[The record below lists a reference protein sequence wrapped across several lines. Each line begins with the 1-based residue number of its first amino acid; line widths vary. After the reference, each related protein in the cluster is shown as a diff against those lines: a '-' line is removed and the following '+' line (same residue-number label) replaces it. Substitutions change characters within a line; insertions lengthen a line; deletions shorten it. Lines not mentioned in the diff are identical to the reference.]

1 MKIRRFVSALCI
13 AAGLVVAAPAFT
25 ATIGAAEAAPAAPAA
40 EGWQQDSTGFFYLKN
55 GTRLTG
61 LQNIGTATYY
71 FDANGY
77 RVTGPVRIGNTVYYF
92 QPGNGALYTGVSGLQ
107 KLSTDTYYYFK
118 KSKNGTLATSK
129 WVKKSGKYYY
139 ADANGEIK
147 LGTITV
153 NGKLYH
159 ITDTGRMT
167 SYKKSSYDGKYYYAK
182 SSGTLK
188 TGLQKI
194 GSKQYYFNKKT
205 GQRQTG
211 TIKVGKYYYYFKPSN
226 GAAKKGWVSQTT
238 GDGEKKYYYYNSS
251 YRRVTGFKTINKK
264 KYYLDPKDN
273 GARLENG
280 WCKINGKTYYFNSK
294 GVVQSG
300 FVKVNGKTY
309 YMSSSGS
316 RKTGWQTFNGRRYYM
331 NKKTGVMKTGWF
343 TSKGKKYYLNP
354 AKNSST
360 YGAACIGWKKID
372 GYFYYFESDGK
383 MHTGWLLDNMKKY
396 YFDPTTGRM
405 YTGVHKI
412 DGQNYNFG
420 TSGGI
425 TTVITGS
432 YSVKVNR
439 KKNFVVIYKGN
450 TPVKAFVCSTA
461 LDGKS
466 TPTGNF
472 RLLDKLRWHELMGP
486 SWGQYCSHITSDI
499 LFHSVTYSQ
508 LGNIHTLSASAFNKL
523 GQPASH
529 GCIRLTVQ
537 SAKWM
542 YDNLPIGTPVYIS
555 DSVPTPQ
562 NIPIEQAPK
571 IPLSQNYDPTDPN
584 V

>member
-1 MKIRRFVSALCI
+1 M
-13 AAGLVVAAPAFT
+13 AAGLVFSVPALTGVTQAAETEAPAV
-25 ATIGAAEAAPAAPAA
+25 AD
-40 EGWQQDSTGFFYLKN
+40 GWQQDSGGYYYLR
-55 GTRLTG
+55 GGSRLTG
-61 LQNIGTATYY
+61 LQNISGSTYY
-71 FDANGY
+71 FNANGY
-77 RVTGPVRIGNTVYYF
+77 RVTGAVRLGNTVYYF
-92 QPGNGALYTGVSGLQ
+92 QPSTGSLCTGMAGLQ
-107 KLSTDTYYYFK
+107 KKLSSDTYYYF
-118 KSKNGTLATSK
+118 NTTMDGTLASSK
-129 WVKKSGKYYY
+129 WVKKGKKYYY
-139 ADANGEIK
+139 ADANGEIHF
-147 LGTITV
+147 GTIRV

-159 ITDTGRMT
+159 VTRSGRLNA
-167 SYKKSSYDGKYYYAK
+167 YRQSSYDGNYYYAK
-182 SSGTLK
+182 SNGVLQ
-188 TGLQKI
+188 TGLQTISGKR
-194 GSKQYYFNKKT
+194 YFFNKMT

-211 TIKVGKYYYYFKPSN
+211 SIKIGKNYYYFKPST
-226 GAAKKGWVSQTT
+226 GVAKKGWVAQTV
-238 GDGEKKYYYYNSS
+238 GDGEKKYYYYNTN
-251 YRRVTGFKTINKK
+251 YRRVTGFKTINGK
-264 KYYLDPKDN
+264 KYYLNPDDN

-280 WCKINGKTYYFNSK
+280 WCEVNGQTYYFDSK

-300 FVKVNGKTY
+300 FITVKGKTY
-309 YMSSSGS
+309 FTSASGT

-331 NKKTGVMKTGWF
+331 RKKNGVMKTGWF
-343 TSKGKKYYLNP
+343 TYKNNKYYLNP

-360 YGAACIGWKKID
+360 YGAACIGWKRI
-372 GYFYYFESDGK
+372 GSYFYYFESDGK

-396 YFDPTTGRM
+396 YLDPETGRM
-405 YTGVHKI
+405 YTGTHKI
-412 DGQNYNFG
+412 NGQTYNFG

-425 TTVITGS
+425 ATEISGS

-461 LDGKS
+461 LDGTS

-508 LGNIHTLSASAFNKL
+508 PGNIHTLSASAFNKL

-529 GCIRLTVQ
+529 GCIRLTVA

-555 DSVPTPQ
+555 DSVPVPQ
-562 NIPIEQAPK
+562 NISIEQAPR